1 MKILYLSQYFPPEV
15 GATQARAYDM
25 ATGLIRAGHQVT
37 ILTEV
42 PNHPE
47 GIIRPEY
54 RGRLFAREILDDI
67 DVIRVWVK
75 TSSVKSISTR
85 LLFYLSYM
93 VSATLAGLILVR
105 GDYDLLYA
113 TSPPLFVGGA
123 ALALSTLR
131 RLPLV
136 FEVRDLWP
144 ESAVAL
150 GELKNPRFIRWS
162 TWLEERCYR
171 RARRIVVVTQG
182 IRARL
187 MKRGLPSEKLVL
199 IPNGS
204 NTERFYPQPEAAF
217 ALRRQLG
224 LEGRFLLIYAGIHG
238 IAQGLETVLEA
249 AHRLK
254 DIPDIHFLFV
264 GDGPSK
270 AHLVRLKEE
279 LGLRN
284 VTMMEG
290 QPREAIP
297 IYLSAANAALVPLR
311 RLELFKGAL
320 PSKMLDAWACGV
332 PVILAAEGEARELLE
347 EARAGISVE
356 PENSHALV
364 QAIKRLKGN
373 PALLEESARNGRNCV
388 LRNFDR
394 GKLAGRLERVLLEV
408 MKEGKGAICQT
419 PSEPN

>member
-37 ILTEV
+37 VLTEV

-47 GIIRPEY
+47 GIVRKEY
-54 RGRLFAREILDDI
+54 RGRLWVRETLDGI

-75 TSSVKSISTR
+75 TSSIKNISTR

-93 VSATLAGLILVR
+93 IDATFAGLLLAR
-105 GDYDLLYA
+105 GRYHLIYA

-123 ALALSTLR
+123 ALALSILR

-150 GELKNPRFIRWS
+150 GELRNRRFIRWS
-162 TWLEERCYR
+162 TWLEEHCYR

-187 MKRGLPSEKLVL
+187 IERGFPSEKLTF

-204 NTERFYPQPEAAF
+204 DTERFHPQPEAAS

-224 LEGRFLLIYAGIHG
+224 LEGRFLVIYAGIHG

-249 AHRLK
+249 AHRLA

-270 AHLVRLKEE
+270 PQLLQLKEK
-279 LGLRN
+279 LRLRN

-290 QPREAIP
+290 QPREIIP
-297 IYLSAANAALVPLR
+297 IYLSAADAALVPLR
-311 RLELFKGAL
+311 RLDLFKGAL
-320 PSKMLDAWACGV
+320 PSKMLDAWACSV
-332 PVILAAEGEARELLE
+332 PVIMTVDGEAREVLNM
-347 EARAGISVE
+347 ARGGIYVE
-356 PENSHALV
+356 PESASRLSD
-364 QAIKRLKGN
+364 AILQLKDN
-373 PALLEESARNGRNCV
+373 PALRKEYGRNGRDFV
-388 LRNFDR
+388 IRNYDR
-394 GKLAGRLERVLLEV
+394 KKLAESLEATLKEV
-408 MKEGKGAICQT
+408 TDRPPCAT
-419 PSEPN
+419 A

>member
-37 ILTEV
+37 MLTEV

-47 GIIRPEY
+47 GLIRPGY
-54 RGRLFAREILDDI
+54 RGRLWVREALDGV
-67 DVIRVWVK
+67 DVLRVWVK
-75 TSSVKSISTR
+75 TSSIKKLSTR

-93 VSATLAGLILVR
+93 VNATLAGLLIAR
-105 GDYDLLYA
+105 GDYDLLYT

-123 ALALSTLR
+123 ALALSILR

-150 GELKNPRFIRWS
+150 GELRNPRFIRWS

-187 MKRGLPSEKLVL
+187 VERGFPAGKLAFV
-199 IPNGS
+199 PNVS
-204 NTERFYPQPEAAF
+204 NTELFCPRPEAAS
-217 ALRRQLG
+217 ALRRKLG
-224 LEGRFLLIYAGIHG
+224 LEGRFLAIYAGIHG
-238 IAQGLETVLEA
+238 VAQGLETVLEA
-249 AHRLK
+249 AHRLS
-254 DIPDIHFLFV
+254 DNPLIYFLLV

-270 AHLVRLKEE
+270 SHLLQLKEA
-279 LGLRN
+279 LRLSN
-284 VTMMEG
+284 VTMLEG

-297 IYLSAANAALVPLR
+297 VYLSAADVALVPLR
-311 RLELFKGAL
+311 KLELFKGAL
-320 PSKMLDAWACGV
+320 PSKMLDAWACGL
-332 PVILAAEGEARELLE
+332 PVILAVDGEARELLE
-347 EARAGISVE
+347 KAHAGIHVE
-356 PENSHALV
+356 PENPSQLADAIV
-364 QAIKRLKGN
+364 QLRDYPELCKAYG
-373 PALLEESARNGRNCV
+373 RNGRDFVVRNYDRKRLAESLETA
-388 LRNFDR
+388 LREVIGQPPRATVADR
-394 GKLAGRLERVLLEV
+394 R
-408 MKEGKGAICQT
+408 
-419 PSEPN
+419 

>member
-37 ILTEV
+37 MLTEV

-47 GIIRPEY
+47 GVIRPGY
-54 RGRLFAREILDDI
+54 RGRLFFREALDDI

-75 TSSVKSISTR
+75 TSSVKRLSTR

-93 VSATLAGLILVR
+93 VNATLAGVLIAR
-105 GDYDLLYA
+105 RDYDLLYA
-113 TSPPLFVGGA
+113 TSPPLFVGGT
-123 ALALSTLR
+123 ALALSILR

-150 GELKNPRFIRWS
+150 GELRNPRFIRWS
-162 TWLEERCYR
+162 TWLEEHCYR

-187 MKRGLPSEKLVL
+187 LERGLPAGKLAF

-204 NTERFYPQPEAAF
+204 NTELFCPQPEAASG
-217 ALRRQLG
+217 LRRELG
-224 LEGRFLLIYAGIHG
+224 MEGRFLVIYAGIHG
-238 IAQGLETVLEA
+238 VAQGLETVLEA
-249 AHRLK
+249 AQRLR
-254 DIPDIHFLFV
+254 DNPQIHFLLV

-270 AHLVRLKEE
+270 SPLLQLKET
-279 LGLRN
+279 LRLSN
-284 VTMMEG
+284 VTMLEG

-297 IYLSAANAALVPLR
+297 VYLSAADVSLVPLR

-332 PVILAAEGEARELLE
+332 PVILGVDGEAREVLNM
-347 EARAGISVE
+347 ARAGIYVE
-356 PENSHALV
+356 PENASMLADIIV
-364 QAIKRLKGN
+364 QLRDHPELCKVYG
-373 PALLEESARNGRNCV
+373 RNGRDFVVRNYDRRRLAESLEAA
-388 LRNFDR
+388 LREVIGQPSSAVVVDR
-394 GKLAGRLERVLLEV
+394 E
-408 MKEGKGAICQT
+408 
-419 PSEPN
+419 

>member
-25 ATGLIRAGHQVT
+25 ATGLIRAGHRVT
-37 ILTEV
+37 MLTEV
-42 PNHPE
+42 PNHPQ
-47 GIIRPEY
+47 GIIRPDY
-54 RGRLFAREILDDI
+54 RGRLFARDVLDDI

-93 VSATLAGLILVR
+93 VTATLAGLLLAR
-105 GDYDLLYA
+105 EDYDLLYA

-144 ESAVAL
+144 ESAVSL
-150 GELKNPRFIRWS
+150 GEIKNPRLVRWS

-187 MKRGLPSEKLVL
+187 SERGFPSEKMAF

-204 NTERFYPQPEAAF
+204 NTEIFRPQPEAAL
-217 ALRRQLG
+217 ALRRELG
-224 LEGRFLLIYAGIHG
+224 LEGCFLVIYAGIHG

-249 AHRLK
+249 AHRLVG
-254 DIPDIHFLFV
+254 IPDVHLLLV
-264 GDGPSK
+264 GDGPAKS
-270 AHLVRLKEE
+270 HLLQLKEE
-279 LGLRN
+279 LRLTN
-284 VTMMEG
+284 VTMLQG

-297 IYLSAANAALVPLR
+297 AYLSAADVALVPLR
-311 RLELFKGAL
+311 KVELFKGAL

-332 PVILAAEGEARELLE
+332 PVILAVDGEAKEVLE
-347 EARAGISVE
+347 KARAGSYVE
-356 PENSHALV
+356 PENPSQLSN
-364 QAIKRLKGN
+364 AILRLREN
-373 PALLEESARNGRNCV
+373 PALCKEYGRNGRDFV
-388 LRNFDR
+388 ARNYDR
-394 GKLAGRLERVLLEV
+394 RKLAQSLEKLLQEVLD
-408 MKEGKGAICQT
+408 
-419 PSEPN
+419 EPPAPAVQSRGI